1 MSSLAKRVRMGT
13 TLAVAAAALLWL
25 RTLCAPGV
33 LALAVVAVLVTLS
46 IRELDRMGRLAGRG
60 LAWALGVPAAV
71 ALFALAWLI
80 ASGRSL
86 GGLPE
91 LAGLY
96 VLAPLLVLP
105 EPDWVLRLR
114 GARIVPP
121 LLEQE
126 EATPAAG
133 ARALALWLLPPLF
146 AIVLID
152 REFGTRGL
160 VALVVLAKVGDNAG
174 YFVGRAIGKRHPFPH
189 VSPGKTVAGC
199 VASLVAGIVAGAAL
213 LPFTLGAWSP
223 AQAALGGLLGGLINL
238 AAQAGDLS
246 ESWVKR
252 RAGVKD
258 SSTLLGPSGGVL
270 DVIDSLLL
278 AAPVALI
285 AWSLAYGRPIP

>member
-1 MSSLAKRVRMGT
+1 MGT
-13 TLAVAAAALLWL
+13 TLAVAAAGLLGL

-33 LALAVVAVLVTLS
+33 LALAVVTLLVGFS
-46 IRELDRMGRLAGRG
+46 IWELDRMGSLANRG
-60 LAWALGVPAAV
+60 LAWALGVPATV
-71 ALFALAWLI
+71 AALALAWGL
-80 ASGRSL
+80 ASGRDL
-86 GGLPE
+86 GGLVE

-96 VLAPLLVLP
+96 LLAPLLVCP
-105 EPDWVLRLR
+105 EPDWLLRLR
-114 GARIVPP
+114 SARIVVP
-121 LLEQE
+121 LFGQPE
-126 EATPAAG
+126 EENLAPG
-133 ARALALWLLPPLF
+133 ARGLALWLIPPLF
-146 AIVLID
+146 SIVLID

-174 YFVGRAIGKRHPFPH
+174 YFVGRALGKRRPFPN

-213 LPFTLGAWSP
+213 LPCTLGTWSP

-285 AWSLAYGRPIP
+285 AWSLAYGTPIP